1 VIGKKPEKKFLNT
14 FTHRFGT
21 LAIEMGFVTIEQVL
35 GVIFDQVM
43 DNYYR
48 KQHKKIGRMMMDKG
62 LMSRQEV
69 EAVLKKLSEL
79 HKRTASSVEIK
90 SNSGEPEQP

>member
-1 VIGKKPEKKFLNT
+1 VGKNSEGTFLNS

-43 DNYYR
+43 NDHYR
-48 KQHKKIGRMMMDKG
+48 KQHKKIGRLMMDKG

-69 EAVLKKLSEL
+69 EAVLEKLAEL
-79 HKRTASSVEIK
+79 KREAMSPDSR
-90 SNSGEPEQP
+90 